1 MEDPDD
7 TLSEQRFPEIHL
19 GDWLDGDDPLYYFL
33 LLAHVTDPDQKDDA
47 SDNSKNSEEQKT
59 WEHVFSLIVED
70 YQTETLSVLTC
81 SFLEQRIGFL
91 LFPLFKMDLSLWYNY
106 TDDQEQAAWV
116 LQ

>member
-7 TLSEQRFPEIHL
+7 TLSEKFFPQIHL
-19 GDWLDGDDPLYYFL
+19 GDWLDADDPLCYFL
-33 LLAHVTDPDQKDDA
+33 LLAHVTDLDPKDDA
-47 SDNSKNSEEQKT
+47 TDNSKASEEQKT